1 MLILFIA
8 CAGIY
13 YRPESLKSMTVLVG
27 NTEKRIVYKNFELLN
42 LHQNKQDFTHT
53 NYEHYLENNYFLPPP
68 GPDGGGDGA
77 SRLYWAHTTNN
88 LLPREVSTTLD
99 KGLFNVFPLDLMSL
113 ESRNSTAS
121 SLGSVFYK
129 QF

>member
-1 MLILFIA
+1 
-8 CAGIY
+8 
-13 YRPESLKSMTVLVG
+13 MTVLVG

-68 GPDGGGDGA
+68 GPDGGEDGA